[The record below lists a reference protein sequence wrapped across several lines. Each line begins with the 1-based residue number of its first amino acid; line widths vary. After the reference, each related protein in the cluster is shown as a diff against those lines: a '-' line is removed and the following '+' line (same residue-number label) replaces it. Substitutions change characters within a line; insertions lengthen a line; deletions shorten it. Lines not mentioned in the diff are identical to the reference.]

1 MILRVFLVIHS
12 LFAPSFQVVFMAG
25 FAWFF
30 DRHRSTF
37 ILWGLKARFIH
48 VLDGKTRNTDF
59 QKVTSFS
66 ASRESQRIL
75 RKTQFESSNNDR
87 TFVFHKKTSNQKIQI
102 GKKTWKL
109 RISDKNFLPFPTTKN
124 KGIRELLLIPL
135 IRNCP
140 GSSSQNAMT
149 SSPRLGR
156 QRRRSVLIVLLAAL
170 TLSLVPHP
178 KGFRKKKQQLLGE
191 SSPVSN
197 YTPPKFNMEP
207 ENDGFQ

>member
-1 MILRVFLVIHS
+1 MI
-12 LFAPSFQVVFMAG
+12 
-25 FAWFF
+25 F

-109 RISDKNFLPFPTTKN
+109 WISDKNFLPFPTTKK
-124 KGIRELLLIPL
+124 KGCWELLLIPL
-135 IRNCP
+135 IRKEAP
-140 GSSSQNAMT
+140 GGVAKT
-149 SSPRLGR
+149 PWP
-156 QRRRSVLIVLLAAL
+156 AAL
-170 TLSLVPHP
+170 ANALVGNAGVPCWLSCWQRWHCPWCRIRKASAKKSNNYLENHP
-178 KGFRKKKQQLLGE
+178 QE
-191 SSPVSN
+191 VTHTVVSN
-197 YTPPKFNMEP
+197 SQFIKNL
-207 ENDGFQ
+207 DG